1 MATGSP
7 PLKIPSSSAS
17 GATLLVH
24 AMLVHQ
30 WLVAVVTKDYYS
42 ELQPSLLYL
51 RFLVNNYNSI
61 NAEECQLVSELFG
74 WKFPHK
80 TNLSIKGI

>member
-7 PLKIPSSSAS
+7 PLKILSSSAS
-17 GATLLVH
+17 GATLLEH

-30 WLVAVVTKDYYS
+30 WLVAVVTKDYS
-42 ELQPSLLYL
+42 ELQLSLLHL

-61 NAEECQLVSELFG
+61 NAEECQIVSELFG

>member
-24 AMLVHQ
+24 AILVHQ
-30 WLVAVVTKDYYS
+30 WLVAVVTKDYS
-42 ELQPSLLYL
+42 ELLPSRLHL

-61 NAEECQLVSELFG
+61 NAEECQIVSELFG